1 MKFSTNQEKINH
13 LKGMLAEVGM
23 TGRYSVEKARQIKNK
38 RELASE
44 LEGIQQGA
52 QIWGTEDGGAVRTR
66 SSRLAARPVA
76 VRTLNFYRLWRLL
89 MCTCRLP

>member
-1 MKFSTNQEKINH
+1 MKFSTNKEKINH
-13 LKGMLAEVGM
+13 LKGMLADVGM

-52 QIWGTEDGGAVRTR
+52 QIWGTTGGGEAVRTR

-76 VRTLNFYRLWRLL
+76 VRTLGFFRLWRLL
-89 MCTCRLP
+89 IRGYV